1 MKELR
6 ETAISFLTLFLS
18 LGTLICCVL
27 PLIFVTLGMGAVIA
41 SLISQFPILITLSQY
56 KFWIFLAAAV
66 LLIITAWLLWRPNR
80 SCPADPK
87 LAKLCNQ
94 IQAWNKRIFGTALI
108 IWIIG
113 FVITYIVLPIWIW
126 IEG

>member
-6 ETAISFLTLFLS
+6 NTGICFLNLFLS

-41 SLISQFPILITLSQY
+41 SLITQFPVLTTLSHY
-56 KFWIFLAAAV
+56 KFWIFLSAAL

-94 IQAWNKRIFGTALI
+94 IQTWNKRIFWVSLT
-108 IWIIG
+108 IWIVS
-113 FVITYIVLPIWIW
+113 FVVTYMVLPLLIWIN
-126 IEG
+126 G

>member
-6 ETAISFLTLFLS
+6 NTGISLFALFLS

-27 PLIFVTLGMGAVIA
+27 PLIFVMLGMGAVLA
-41 SLISQFPILITLSQY
+41 SLISSFPLLVTLSQH
-56 KFWIFLAAAV
+56 KFWIFLIAAL
-66 LLIITAWLLWRPNR
+66 LLIITAWLLWRSGR

-87 LAKLCNQ
+87 LAVLCDSLQ
-94 IQAWNKRIFGTALI
+94 KWNKGIFWVALT
-108 IWIIG
+108 IWSIG
-113 FVITYIVLPIWIW
+113 FVVTYIILPVWMW